1 MASYT
6 FTNAVVVET
15 GGSSA
20 RRIIWDEVTVTV
32 TDGDADNNLNRTSAD
47 PGGDQT
53 FVFTGFTQVLSSS
66 YEPIPEFTYTEID
79 GSRRGTGTLTDA
91 NGAEIRGFW
100 FEVENGSRDFRV
112 FIPTEPNAGFNYT
125 GNQNGIISNTS
136 TRDFSYGEIA
146 GQSGEQFVIS
156 DPSEGT
162 ARDWNLGGG
171 DDLAQS
177 SAGNDSISAGAGN
190 DTVFAGGG
198 QDTVQ
203 GGEGADSILGE
214 GGNDSL
220 LGQAGDDTI
229 RGGDG
234 QDTLLGGAGADSLEG
249 GAGNDSIDA
258 GAEDASADTLS
269 GGAGNDTL
277 FGQGG
282 DDSIDGGTGADSIL
296 AGEGADSVIGG
307 DGNDTIQGGGGN
319 DTLIGDGGALDPVLT
334 RQSFEWDDIPDPDN
348 GGGID
353 DNDDLSGG
361 FTQNTGLV
369 NVGVTFLS
377 ESANA
382 QLRFES
388 DTQVVTGINPG
399 GSEVPTADS
408 GGLMRGFAEGDT
420 ATLRFAFSATG
431 AGVSDEVRNVT
442 FRINDIDE
450 GGFRDLV
457 SIRAFDAA
465 GNPVDIR
472 LSAGSNLTL
481 NDSDGVAGADQVFT
495 RDGAGGV
502 GPNDATN
509 SVLVTIPGPVVRFE
523 IDYGSLE
530 NSQHAINITDMF
542 FDAVTIP
549 TAATTG
555 NDSILGGEGDDSIEG
570 GLGNDTLLG
579 ENGNDTILGGEG
591 ADSIEGGAGND
602 SLLGGAG
609 ADRITDFAGSNV
621 IDGGDGADSI
631 TATGAGG
638 TFDSIL
644 GGAGNDTIEVFKGD
658 GSSTVIDGGVGDDSI
673 TVFNGPNSVNA
684 VAGGDGND
692 TIQTGDSQDSVTGGD
707 GNDRIDAGANDDVVS
722 GGDGDD
728 TLTGAAGS
736 DTVTGGIGNDS
747 ITDFDGSNSIDGGD
761 GADTIFVTA
770 GDGAANTLSGGA
782 GDDNIAYFAGAGST
796 STIDGGAGG
805 DVITSGDSRDSIIG
819 GEGGDD
825 ISAGGGDDTIV
836 GGAGDDVLSGGT
848 GTDLFL
854 LSAGDGSDAIV
865 GGEDG
870 DNGDIDRIV
879 LAPGGG
885 GRRVTFTNDDRTT
898 ESGIIEFLDAGGN
911 VISTTTFSEI
921 EQVVCFTAGT
931 MIRTPGGERPVES
944 LRPGDLVET
953 LDNGPQPVRWAG
965 RRLVPATGRFAPV
978 RIRAGAFGARRD
990 LVVSQQHRMLV
1001 SGPRAE
1007 LMFGEPEALAAA
1019 KHLVDGGSV
1028 TLEEGGVVEYVHIL
1042 FDRHEIVFAEG
1053 AAAESLHPGAAAL
1066 AGIGAEGREEI
1077 FALFPELRDHPAAA
1091 GPAART
1097 ILKAFEA
1104 RAFTR
1109 AA

>member
-20 RRIIWDEVTVTV
+20 RRIVWDQVTVTV
-32 TDGDADNNLNRTSAD
+32 TDGDTDNNLNRTNAD

-53 FVFTGFTQVLSSS
+53 FVFSAFNQVLSSD
-66 YEPIPEFTYTEID
+66 YEPVQQFTYTEID
-79 GSRRGTGTLTDA
+79 GGNRGTGTLTDSS
-91 NGAEIRGFW
+91 GAQIRGFW
-100 FEVENGSRDFRV
+100 FEVENGNRDFRV

-125 GNQNGIISNTS
+125 GRQNGLIDNSS
-136 TRDFSYGEIA
+136 SRDFSYGEIA
-146 GQSGEQFVIS
+146 AVAGDQFIIS
-156 DPSEGT
+156 DPTDGT
-162 ARDWNLGGG
+162 ARNWNLGEGN
-171 DDLAQS
+171 DLAQA
-177 SAGNDSISAGAGN
+177 SAGADGIALGGGNDTAFGGAGN
-190 DTVFAGGG
+190 DTIAGGDG
-198 QDTVQ
+198 N
-203 GGEGADSILGE
+203 DSILGE
-214 GGNDSL
+214 AGNDGLVGNTGS
-220 LGQAGDDTI
+220 DTL
-229 RGGDG
+229 RGGEG
-234 QDTLLGGAGADSLEG
+234 QDTLFGGAGADSLDG
-249 GAGNDSIDA
+249 GAGDDSLD
-258 GAEDASADTLS
+258 GGSEDASADTLS
-269 GGAGNDTL
+269 GGSGNDTL
-277 FGQGG
+277 VGHGG
-282 DDSIDGGTGADSIL
+282 NDVIDGGTGADSIL
-296 AGEGADSVIGG
+296 AGEGADSVVGG

-319 DTLIGDGGALDPVLT
+319 DTLIGDGGTLDPILS

-369 NVGVTFLS
+369 DVAVTFQN
-377 ESANA
+377 ESGNA
-382 QLRFES
+382 QFRFEN
-388 DTQVVTGINPG
+388 DTQVVSGINPG

-465 GNPVDIR
+465 GKPVDIR

-481 NDSDGVAGADQVFT
+481 NDSDGLAGADEVFA
-495 RDGAGGV
+495 REGAGGV

-530 NSQHAINITDMF
+530 NSRHAVNLTDIF

-555 NDSILGGEGDDSIEG
+555 NDSISGGEGDDS
-570 GLGNDTLLG
+570 
-579 ENGNDTILGGEG
+579 
-591 ADSIEGGAGND
+591 
-602 SLLGGAG
+602 
-609 ADRITDFAGSNV
+609 
-621 IDGGDGADSI
+621 
-631 TATGAGG
+631 
-638 TFDSIL
+638 
-644 GGAGNDTIEVFKGD
+644 
-658 GSSTVIDGGVGDDSI
+658 
-673 TVFNGPNSVNA
+673 
-684 VAGGDGND
+684 
-692 TIQTGDSQDSVTGGD
+692 
-707 GNDRIDAGANDDVVS
+707 
-722 GGDGDD
+722 
-728 TLTGAAGS
+728 
-736 DTVTGGIGNDS
+736 
-747 ITDFDGSNSIDGGD
+747 
-761 GADTIFVTA
+761 
-770 GDGAANTLSGGA
+770 
-782 GDDNIAYFAGAGST
+782 
-796 STIDGGAGG
+796 
-805 DVITSGDSRDSIIG
+805 
-819 GEGGDD
+819 

-836 GGAGDDVLSGGT
+836 GGPGDDVLSGGT

-854 LSAGDGSDAIV
+854 LAAGDGSDVIV

-870 DNGDIDRIV
+870 DNGDMDRIV
-879 LAPGGG
+879 IAPGGG
-885 GRRVTFTNDDRTT
+885 GRRVTFTNDDPST

-921 EQVVCFTAGT
+921 EQVVCFTVGT
-931 MIRTPGGERPVES
+931 MIRTPEGERPVES

-953 LDNGPQPVRWAG
+953 LDHGPQPVRWAG

-978 RIRAGAFGARRD
+978 RIRAGAFGAQRD
-990 LVVSQQHRMLV
+990 LIVSQQHRILV
-1001 SGPRAE
+1001 TGPRAE
-1007 LMFGEPEALAAA
+1007 LMLGVSETLAAA
-1019 KHLVDGGSV
+1019 KHLADGESV
-1028 TLEEGGVVEYVHIL
+1028 TVEEGGVVEYVHIL

-1053 AAAESLHPGAAAL
+1053 AATESLHPGAAAL
-1066 AGIGAEGREEI
+1066 SGIDPEGREEI
-1077 FALFPELRDHPAAA
+1077 FALFPELRDHPAAS
-1091 GPAART
+1091 GPAARK